1 VGDECGLGRL
11 DPRRLHEVEGEHAH
25 AITRGLLA
33 NRNLEVRRR
42 ESRQVAATQPLHSL
56 RDDLPRCVKAVY
68 KELNASRGHAIAAR
82 NIAAEVR
89 FSSPLERLR
98 AHREVAL
105 PSRESWA
112 EGLGGR

>member
-1 VGDECGLGRL
+1 
-11 DPRRLHEVEGEHAH
+11 
-25 AITRGLLA
+25 
-33 NRNLEVRRR
+33 
-42 ESRQVAATQPLHSL
+42 TQPLHSL

-112 EGLGGR
+112 EGLGGRGGRGGEHAQQGSDDEYSKAHRCPLSGGAMGA